1 MKVPKL
7 SDCCEVEILGVPDS
21 CRYGGPGVA
30 LRITAHLN
38 GEAYSAHHELR
49 PELLDDNNYGEH
61 IIRDIER
68 DIGRL
73 VVRGKVPVDP
83 RGRVMVMSD
92 RSFPGCERGPTT
104 ASRAMSRA
112 RGDT

>member
-1 MKVPKL
+1 MRIPKL
-7 SDCCEVEILGVPDS
+7 SDCCEIEILGMPHLN
-21 CRYGGPGVA
+21 RYGGPGGPGVA

-38 GEAYSAHHELR
+38 GEAYSAHHELL

-83 RGRVMVMSD
+83 RGRVMVMQESPRHTFGPCSGD
-92 RSFPGCERGPTT
+92 R
-104 ASRAMSRA
+104 
-112 RGDT
+112 